1 MYRLINIELQSIS
14 VPIYCD
20 KYSPLELL
28 INTIQ
33 KQVSLLPSSKKKL
46 VLQGCMTFLAHLS
59 ISDHFLS
66 GFLSTSICQSVSSHF
81 LPLVFQPNYWMK
93 GVVV

>member
-14 VPIYCD
+14 VPIYCE

-33 KQVSLLPSSKKKL
+33 KQVSLLPSSNKKL
-46 VLQGCMTFLAHLS
+46 VQQIWFLAHLN

-66 GFLSTSICQSVSSHF
+66 GFLSTSISPSVSSHF
-81 LPLVFQPNYWMK
+81 LPLVFQPNHEQNII
-93 GVVV
+93 G

>member
-1 MYRLINIELQSIS
+1 MYRLINIALQSIS

-33 KQVSLLPSSKKKL
+33 KQVSLLPSSNKKL
-46 VLQGCMTFLAHLS
+46 VQQIWFLAHLN

-66 GFLSTSICQSVSSHF
+66 GFLSTSICPSVSSHF
-81 LPLVFQPNYWMK
+81 LPLVFQPNH
-93 GVVV
+93 GQNIIG

>member
-28 INTIQ
+28 INKIQ
-33 KQVSLLPSSKKKL
+33 KQVSLLPSSNKKL
-46 VLQGCMTFLAHLS
+46 VQQIWFLAHLVN

-66 GFLSTSICQSVSSHF
+66 GFLSTSICPSVSSHF
-81 LPLVFQPNYWMK
+81 LPLSLVFQPNH
-93 GVVV
+93 GQNIIG

>member
-33 KQVSLLPSSKKKL
+33 KQVSLLPSSNKKL
-46 VLQGCMTFLAHLS
+46 VQQIWFFKVA
-59 ISDHFLS
+59 
-66 GFLSTSICQSVSSHF
+66 
-81 LPLVFQPNYWMK
+81 
-93 GVVV
+93 